1 MEMSDENRTPLTY
14 PTVIAGAVAAA
25 TATVLS
31 SRLGL
36 VGTVL
41 GAVVASAVST
51 LISTVFVRWLERM
64 HTSARDRDA
73 RPWQRVA
80 VGAAAIALVAVAF
93 HTGLDM
99 VTSDLPRDTFSARL
113 LAQLGLG

>member
-1 MEMSDENRTPLTY
+1 
-14 PTVIAGAVAAA
+14 
-25 TATVLS
+25 
-31 SRLGL
+31 
-36 VGTVL
+36 
-41 GAVVASAVST
+41 
-51 LISTVFVRWLERM
+51 
-64 HTSARDRDA
+64 
-73 RPWQRVA
+73 VA